1 MDWLIIV
8 FVFVLVLVDLQCSVD
23 CGNRIGIGSCLGFEM
38 ESIQS
43 ISYRVDTVAIDIP
56 PG

>member
-1 MDWLIIV
+1 MVDGLAYNCIV
-8 FVFVLVLVDLQCSVD
+8 LLLVDLQCSVD
-23 CGNRIGIGSCLGFEM
+23 CGNLIGIGSCFGFEM

-43 ISYRVDTVAIDIP
+43 ISYRVDTVAVDIP